1 MCGRF
6 AQVQTRADYLDV
18 LASELEV
25 ASGQDNVPIG
35 RYNVAPGTRV
45 ILLNQK
51 DGKIYMDPVNWG
63 YGPGWWIEM
72 KRQPV
77 INARVETAATSRMFK
92 PLWNHGRALV
102 MADGWYE
109 WKKDKHDAKVKQ
121 PYFIYH
127 ESKQPIFFAAIGR
140 YHPDEAVP
148 LDDSGFVIVTAASDS
163 GLLDI
168 HDRRPV
174 VLPPAA
180 AREWMAPE
188 TTPERAEEL
197 ATGAAT
203 PPDDFKWHPVGKS
216 VGNIRNDNAEL
227 SKPIL
232 NPLV

>member
-25 ASGQDNVPIG
+25 ASGLDSVPIG

-45 ILLNQK
+45 ILLNQR
-51 DGKIYMDPVNWG
+51 DGKIHMDPVNWG
-63 YGPGWWIEM
+63 YGPDWWIEM

-77 INARVETAATSRMFK
+77 INARVETTATSRMFK
-92 PLWNHGRALV
+92 PLWHHGRALV

-109 WKKDKHDAKVKQ
+109 WKKDKQDAKVKQ

-127 ESKQPIFFAAIGR
+127 KSKQPIFFAAIGR
-140 YHPDEAVP
+140 YHPKEAIP
-148 LDDSGFVIVTAASDS
+148 PDDDGFVIVTAASDS

-180 AREWMAPE
+180 AREWVDPE

-197 ATGAAT
+197 ATEAAT
-203 PPDDFKWHPVGKS
+203 PPDDFSWHPVSKS
-216 VGNIRNDNAEL
+216 VGNIRNDNADL
-227 SKPIL
+227 IKSIG
-232 NPLV
+232 

>member
-18 LASELEV
+18 MASGLEV

-45 ILLNQK
+45 ILLNQR

-63 YGPGWWIEM
+63 YGPDWWIEM

-77 INARVETAATSRMFK
+77 INARVETAATSHMFK

-109 WKKDKHDAKVKQ
+109 WKKDKQDAKLKQ

-127 ESKQPIFFAAIGR
+127 KSKQPIFFAAISR
-140 YHPDEAVP
+140 RHSDEQDP
-148 LDDSGFVIVTAASDS
+148 PEDDGFVIVTTASDS

-174 VLPPAA
+174 VLPPSA
-180 AREWMAPE
+180 AREWMNPE
-188 TTPERAEEL
+188 TPPERAEEL
-197 ATGAAT
+197 ANEAAT
-203 PPDDFKWHPVGKS
+203 PSDDFSWYPVGKS
-216 VGNIRNDNAEL
+216 VGSIRYDNPEL
-227 SKPIL
+227 IKPL
-232 NPLV
+232 LRPSV

>member
-6 AQVQTRADYLDV
+6 AQVQTRTDYLDV

-45 ILLNQK
+45 ILINQR

-63 YGPGWWIEM
+63 YGPDWWLEM

-77 INARVETAATSRMFK
+77 INARIETAATSQMFK

-109 WKKDKHDAKVKQ
+109 WKKDKQDAKVKQ

-127 ESKQPIFFAAIGR
+127 ESKRPIFFAAISR
-140 YHPDEAVP
+140 HHPDEAVP
-148 LDDSGFVIVTAASDS
+148 PDDDGFVIVTTASDS

-174 VLPPAA
+174 VLPSAA
-180 AREWMAPE
+180 ACEWMDPK
-188 TTPERAEEL
+188 TSPERAEAL
-197 ATGAAT
+197 ANIAAT
-203 PPDDFKWHPVGKS
+203 PSDKFGWHPVGKS
-216 VGNIRNDNAEL
+216 VGNIRSNSADLIKA
-227 SKPIL
+227 IT

>member
-18 LASELEV
+18 LASDLEF
-25 ASGQDNVPIG
+25 ASALDNVPIG

-45 ILLNQK
+45 FLLYQRNDK
-51 DGKIYMDPVNWG
+51 LHLDPLEWG
-63 YGPGWWIEM
+63 YGPDWWREM

-92 PLWNHGRALV
+92 PLWDHGRALV

-127 ESKQPIFFAAIGR
+127 ESKSPIFFAAISR
-140 YHPDEAVP
+140 HHPDEKDP
-148 LDDSGFVIVTAASDS
+148 PDDDGFVIVTSSSDS

-180 AREWMAPE
+180 AREWMDPS
-188 TTPERAEEL
+188 T
-197 ATGAAT
+197 
-203 PPDDFKWHPVGKS
+203 S
-216 VGNIRNDNAEL
+216 
-227 SKPIL
+227 
-232 NPLV
+232 

>member
-45 ILLNQK
+45 ILLNQR

-63 YGPGWWIEM
+63 YGPDWWIEM

-109 WKKDKHDAKVKQ
+109 WKKDKRDAKLKQ

-127 ESKQPIFFAAIGR
+127 ESKKPIFFAAISR
-140 YHPDEAVP
+140 RHSDEQDP
-148 LDDSGFVIVTAASDS
+148 PEDDGFVIVTTVSDS

-168 HDRRPV
+168 HDHRPV
-174 VLPPAA
+174 VLPPSA
-180 AREWMAPE
+180 AREWMNPE
-188 TTPERAEEL
+188 TPPERTEEL
-197 ATGAAT
+197 ANEAAT
-203 PPDDFKWHPVGKS
+203 PSDDFSWYPVGKS
-216 VGNIRNDNAEL
+216 VGNIRNDNADL
-227 SKPIL
+227 IKPIS
-232 NPLV
+232 NPMI

>member
-1 MCGRF
+1 MFGRF
-6 AQVQTRADYLDV
+6 AQVQTRADYLEV
-18 LASELEV
+18 LGSALEV

-45 ILLNQK
+45 ILLNQR

-63 YGPGWWIEM
+63 YGPDWWIEM

-77 INARVETAATSRMFK
+77 INARVETASTSRMFK
-92 PLWNHGRALV
+92 PLWNYGRALV

-109 WKKDKHDAKVKQ
+109 WKKDKQDEKLKQ

-127 ESKQPIFFAAIGR
+127 KSKQPIFFAAIGR
-140 YHPDEAVP
+140 YHPDESDLP
-148 LDDSGFVIVTAASDS
+148 DDGFAIVTAASDS

-180 AREWMAPE
+180 AREWMDGSRNIVR
-188 TTPERAEEL
+188 TCRGL
-197 ATGAAT
+197 
-203 PPDDFKWHPVGKS
+203 GKRS
-216 VGNIRNDNAEL
+216 LHTIW
-227 SKPIL
+227 
-232 NPLV
+232 